1 MRNGDAPFMEAD
13 QFAAYIERRLGL
25 YDDVIEVRE
34 RRGTVLIVRVQGRD
48 VTVNLDR
55 FYHAYLQDPAQLD
68 AIVHTMVSVLTREIP
83 TRDQSDFASLRDR
96 IFPMLKPINL
106 LAFVRE
112 RNLPMLVYRP
122 FLADLI
128 ITYVVDEPQS
138 VAYINERH
146 LEQWGVSERQIHE
159 LALRNLRRRTDER
172 TPYTMIGE
180 DEQRLFIFNSNDG
193 YDATRLLLTDILA
206 DWAKQ
211 VRGQLVIGVPNR
223 DFLIALGDANPD
235 ILRSVAAQIQIDSVQ
250 RDHGLT
256 DRLFTLVGGQIREYE
271 MA

>member
-1 MRNGDAPFMEAD
+1 MRNGDTPLMEAD
-13 QFAAYIERRLGL
+13 QFAAYVERRLSL
-25 YDDVIEVRE
+25 HDDVINVRE
-34 RRGTVLIVRVQGRD
+34 RRGSVLIVRVRGRD
-48 VTVNLDR
+48 VTINLDR
-55 FYHAYLQDPAQLD
+55 FYHAYVQNPERLDTVVQTVVSALTHDIPA
-68 AIVHTMVSVLTREIP
+68 
-83 TRDQSDFASLRDR
+83 RDQRDFASLRDR
-96 IFPMLKPINL
+96 IFPMLKPIDL
-106 LAFVRE
+106 VAFVRE
-112 RNLPMLVYRP
+112 RNLPMIVYRP

-138 VAYINERH
+138 VAYINEHH
-146 LEQWGVSERQIHE
+146 LKQWGVSEREIHK

-172 TPYTMIGE
+172 ARYLMIGE
-180 DEQRLFIFNSNDG
+180 GEQRLFIFNSNDG

-206 DWAKQ
+206 DWAKR
-211 VRGQLVIGVPNR
+211 VCGQLVIGVPNR

-235 ILRSVAAQIQIDSVQ
+235 ILRSVAAQIQVNSIQ

>member
-1 MRNGDAPFMEAD
+1 MRNGDTPLMEAD
-13 QFAAYIERRLGL
+13 QFAAYIERRLSL
-25 YDDVIEVRE
+25 YDDVIAVRE
-34 RRGTVLIVRVQGRD
+34 RRGSVLIVHARGRD
-48 VTVNLDR
+48 VTINLDR
-55 FYHAYLQDPAQLD
+55 FYRAYVQDPAQLD

-83 TRDQSDFASLRDR
+83 ARDRSDFASLRDR
-96 IFPMLKPINL
+96 IFPMLKPIGL

-138 VAYINERH
+138 VAYINEQH
-146 LEQWGVSERQIHE
+146 LEQWGVSEREIHE

-172 TPYTMIGE
+172 APYTMVGE

-211 VRGQLVIGVPNR
+211 VCGQLVIGVPNR

-235 ILRSVAAQIQIDSVQ
+235 ILRSVAAQIQIDSIQ

>member
-1 MRNGDAPFMEAD
+1 MRNGDTPLMEAD
-13 QFAAYIERRLGL
+13 QFAAYMERRLSL
-25 YDDVIEVRE
+25 YDDVLEVRE
-34 RRGTVLIVRVQGRD
+34 RRGASLVVHARGHD

-55 FYHAYLQDPAQLD
+55 FYRVYAQDPAQLD
-68 AIVHTMVSVLTREIP
+68 AIVQTIVSVLTRDIP
-83 TRDQSDFASLRDR
+83 ARDRSDFALLRER
-96 IFPMLKPINL
+96 IFPMLKPIGL
-106 LAFVRE
+106 LAFVHD

-138 VAYINERH
+138 VAYINEQH
-146 LEQWGVSERQIHE
+146 LEQWGVSEREIHD
-159 LALRNLRRRTDER
+159 LALRNLRRRTDEDA
-172 TPYTMIGE
+172 PYTMVGK
-180 DEQRLFIFNSNDG
+180 DEQQLFIFNSNDG
-193 YDATRLLLTDILA
+193 YDAARLLLTDILA
-206 DWAKQ
+206 DWAKR

-235 ILRSVAAQIQIDSVQ
+235 VLRSVAAQIQIDAAQ

-256 DRLFTLVGGQIREYE
+256 DRLFTLAGDQIREYE